1 MSSLGTFSGSSEN
14 NMQYVKFKGKRYG
27 DYSYVLTIPNIE
39 AGEYGITVKN
49 PNNRDEKN
57 TIVSTF
63 GVD

>member
-1 MSSLGTFSGSSEN
+1 
-14 NMQYVKFKGKRYG
+14 MQYVKFKGKRYG